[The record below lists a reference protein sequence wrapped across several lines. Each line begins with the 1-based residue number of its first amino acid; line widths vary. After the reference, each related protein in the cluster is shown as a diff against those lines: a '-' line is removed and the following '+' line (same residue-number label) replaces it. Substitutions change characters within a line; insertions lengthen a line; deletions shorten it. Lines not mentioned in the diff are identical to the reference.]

1 MRQVLHLFAIY
12 FTILA
17 NFQAMTYVRKE
28 LKKTTNKIK
37 KKQIV
42 TERQILKLL
51 NITPCTLQT
60 SKVGYAYNVV
70 MVLASLTF
78 ASSAILLRRGN

>member
-1 MRQVLHLFAIY
+1 MSEK
-12 FTILA
+12 
-17 NFQAMTYVRKE
+17 N
-28 LKKTTNKIK
+28 LKKQQIKLK

-42 TERQILKLL
+42 TERQILKPL

-70 MVLASLTF
+70 MVLAYLTF